1 MPKNKTTETRLAK
14 VSGGLADIRL
24 SEDVLKAFYA
34 HDLQKLESLLK
45 IIHGRSYS
53 YRFHKL
59 KQRSSQGSP
68 LEDSGL
74 FDISFA
80 FIEER

>member
-1 MPKNKTTETRLAK
+1 MPKTTETRLAK
-14 VSGGLADIRL
+14 VSGGLSDIRL
-24 SEDVLKAFYA
+24 VEDIVNDFYS
-34 HDLQKLESLLK
+34 HDLPKIESLLK

-59 KQRSSQGSP
+59 KQRSSQGSH

-74 FDISFA
+74 WDISFA
-80 FIEER
+80 FVEQGRG